1 MLFSQ
6 RVETKDGDTVVVVYF
21 DDMDKK
27 EICPVFKAY
36 RTSKVAKQKPAPVM
50 IYDYYDN
57 CKLSRTPIKLK
68 LIFRFLKLVAR
79 HNSTKEKRPTCVTSA
94 RATTAAKPAK
104 FEPNDEFQLDQRK
117 ARPRNLPT
125 ARKTRR
131 ANLTNC
137 LVH

>member
-1 MLFSQ
+1 M
-6 RVETKDGDTVVVVYF
+6 VVYF

-57 CKLSRTPIKLK
+57 CKLIRSPMKLK
-68 LIFRFLKLVAR
+68 LISRFSKLAAL
-79 HNSTKEKRPTCVTSA
+79 HNSTKEKQPTCVTFA
-94 RATTAAKPAK
+94 RATTATKHARFA
-104 FEPNDEFQLDQRK
+104 PNVEYQRDQRK

-125 ARKTRR
+125 ARKTRKV
-131 ANLTNC
+131 NLTNC